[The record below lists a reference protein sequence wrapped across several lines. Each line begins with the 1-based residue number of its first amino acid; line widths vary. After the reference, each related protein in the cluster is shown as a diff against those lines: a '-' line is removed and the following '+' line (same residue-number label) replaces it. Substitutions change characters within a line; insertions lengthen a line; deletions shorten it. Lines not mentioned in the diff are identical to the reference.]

1 MKAYGDRVII
11 KRSDSDGDGPI
22 VGKIVSKGSSVPEDL
37 KEGMEIVV
45 GKYAGQE
52 YKDFIILNHTEILAI
67 NE

>member
-11 KRSDSDGDGPI
+11 KRSSDGDGPI
-22 VGKIVSKGSSVPEDL
+22 VGKIVSKGSSVPDDL

-52 YKDFIILNHTEILAI
+52 YEDFIILNHTEIQFT
-67 NE
+67 